1 MKYLNSLKSAA
12 AALLL
17 VTNVS
22 LLAQPALGEPGGP
35 GGRGGRGGRGG
46 PFGPALPPEQQ
57 ALVDKINT
65 ELAAE
70 NTAVT
75 VASSNL
81 VVASFITPK
90 DSTKITEANHA
101 LAKAREA
108 WAAKASK
115 LVAQIQASGTKLN
128 DDAIA
133 RLVASASGRGG
144 RGGFGGRG
152 GPGGPGGR
160 EPGLG
165 GPPPQ

>member
-1 MKYLNSLKSAA
+1 MARQASSFGESLY
-12 AALLL
+12 
-17 VTNVS
+17 
-22 LLAQPALGEPGGP
+22 
-35 GGRGGRGGRGG
+35 
-46 PFGPALPPEQQ
+46 
-57 ALVDKINT
+57 KINT

-90 DSTKITEANHA
+90 DSAKITEANNA

-115 LVAQIQASGTKLN
+115 LVAQIQASDNKLS
-128 DDAIA
+128 DDAVA

-152 GPGGPGGR
+152 GPGGRGPGG
-160 EPGLG
+160 G
-165 GPPPQ
+165 GPAPQ

>member
-1 MKYLNSLKSAA
+1 
-12 AALLL
+12 
-17 VTNVS
+17 
-22 LLAQPALGEPGGP
+22 
-35 GGRGGRGGRGG
+35 
-46 PFGPALPPEQQ
+46 
-57 ALVDKINT
+57 LVDKINT

-70 NTAVT
+70 NAAVT

-90 DSTKITEANHA
+90 DSAKITEANNA

-115 LVAQIQASGTKLN
+115 LVAQIQASDKKLS

-144 RGGFGGRG
+144 RGGLGPGRPGGRG
-152 GPGGPGGR
+152 PGGG
-160 EPGLG
+160 E
-165 GPPPQ
+165 PPPQ